1 MTDLRDHET
10 PESETGNTGQIVG
23 APETAM
29 NGRRAYETSEV
40 KAGDTGQIAGAE
52 ETAMDDMRGTQP
64 PEEETGSTNRKII
77 GAVAVALMV
86 GAIGAYTIA
95 TGMWNTPPKQ
105 VLASLV
111 PPSTSLPPSVAP
123 TGHTVVPQLPPVEN
137 APAEITPQAVAAPP
151 VKAARTHVVAH
162 ALAVRPSESFVEPA
176 APAPIPPAEIVPVQ
190 PAPIDTTIVPPVTT
204 PSPAAPTQDVPA
216 QPAPSAPVQPATQ
229 P

>member
-1 MTDLRDHET
+1 MTDLRDHEG
-10 PESETGNTGQIVG
+10 ETGTTEQIVG

-29 NGRRAYETSEV
+29 SGRRAYETPEV

-86 GAIGAYTIA
+86 GAVGAYTIA

-111 PPSTSLPPSVAP
+111 PPSAPPVQHA
-123 TGHTVVPQLPPVEN
+123 VVPQNPPDES
-137 APAEITPQAVAAPP
+137 APAEMTPQAVAAPP
-151 VKAARTHVVAH
+151 VKAARTHVAVH
-162 ALAVRPSESFVEPA
+162 ASPHAQAVRPSESFAEPA
-176 APAPIPPAEIVPVQ
+176 APASIPPAEIVPVQ
-190 PAPIDTTIVPPVTT
+190 PAPIDTTMVPPATT
-204 PSPAAPTQDVPA
+204 PPPAAPTLDVPV
-216 QPAPSAPVQPATQ
+216 QPAPSAPVQPGTQ

>member
-40 KAGDTGQIAGAE
+40 KAGDTGQITGAE
-52 ETAMDDMRGTQP
+52 ETATDDMRGTQP
-64 PEEETGSTNRKII
+64 PEEETGSVNRKII

-95 TGMWNTPPKQ
+95 TGMWNSPPKQ

-111 PPSTSLPPSVAP
+111 PPSAPPIQHA
-123 TGHTVVPQLPPVEN
+123 VVPQNPPDES
-137 APAEITPQAVAAPP
+137 APAEMTPQAVAAPP
-151 VKAARTHVVAH
+151 VKAVRTHVAVHASPH
-162 ALAVRPSESFVEPA
+162 ALAVRPSESFAEPA
-176 APAPIPPAEIVPVQ
+176 APASIPPAEIVPVQ

-204 PSPAAPTQDVPA
+204 PSPATPTQDVPA

>member
-1 MTDLRDHET
+1 MTDLRDHEM
-10 PESETGNTGQIVG
+10 ETENTGKIVG

-29 NGRRAYETSEV
+29 NGRRAYETPEV
-40 KAGDTGQIAGAE
+40 KTGDTRKIVDAP
-52 ETAMDDMRGTQP
+52 ETATGDMRGYQT
-64 PEEETGSTNRKII
+64 PETETGSVNRKII
-77 GAVAVALMV
+77 GAVAVALMI
-86 GAIGAYTIA
+86 GAAGAYTIA
-95 TGMWNTPPKQ
+95 TGMWNSPPKQ